1 MSAPNLRVVTTG
13 HTTSGSSIITSDTTV
28 QPTQHFG
35 PSGPSF
41 AVLDAQSSVPASNH
55 PPSPSHLK
63 DLNASLPR
71 CPPAGV
77 LFSVATYPPGFSAPA
92 AHRTPSRDY
101 GVVVDG
107 EIVLTLDEGQE
118 TTLRR
123 GDFLVQGG
131 TNHRWSNRGEA
142 DCRVAFVMVGAD
154 QVGTV
159 GGEEMGEAVRSQ

>member
-1 MSAPNLRVVTTG
+1 MSPSPNLRVVTTG
-13 HTTSGSSIITSDTTV
+13 HTPSGSSIITSDTTV
-28 QPTQHFG
+28 QPIRPFG

-41 AVLDAQSSVPASNH
+41 AVLDSQSSVPASNN
-55 PPSPSHLK
+55 PSPPPLGSQ
-63 DLNASLPR
+63 DLPR

-92 AHRTPSRDY
+92 AHRTLSRDY

-107 EIVLTLDEGQE
+107 EIVLTLDDGRE

-131 TNHRWSNRGEA
+131 TDHRWSNRGEA

-154 QVGTV
+154 EVGK
-159 GGEEMGEAVRSQ
+159 

>member
-1 MSAPNLRVVTTG
+1 MSSPPNLRVVTTG
-13 HTTSGSSIITSDTTV
+13 HTPSGSSITTSDATI
-28 QPTQHFG
+28 QPIHPFG

-41 AVLDAQSSVPASNH
+41 AVLDTQPAVPASNNPSPP
-55 PPSPSHLK
+55 PPSSQ
-63 DLNASLPR
+63 DLPR

-77 LFSVATYPPGFSAPA
+77 LFSVATYPPGFSAPS
-92 AHRTPSRDY
+92 AHRTLTRDY

-107 EIVLTLDEGQE
+107 EIVLTLDDGQE

-131 TNHRWSNRGEA
+131 TDHRWSNRGEV

-154 QVGTV
+154 EVGK
-159 GGEEMGEAVRSQ
+159 